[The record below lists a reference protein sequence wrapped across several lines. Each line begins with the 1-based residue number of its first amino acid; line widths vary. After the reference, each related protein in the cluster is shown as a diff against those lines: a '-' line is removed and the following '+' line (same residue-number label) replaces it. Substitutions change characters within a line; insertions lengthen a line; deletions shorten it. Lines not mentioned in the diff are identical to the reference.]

1 MILSVSELG
10 LGKRTD
16 LSSFPVHHR
25 GTGGVF
31 IFKKTERTGNI
42 IKALPVAEGDDIII
56 STKNEQTIRLKV
68 KDIKVLSRV
77 TSGVKLIGLDDDDR
91 VAVVSRV
98 MEGEDTETAE

>member
-16 LSSFPVHHR
+16 LSNFPVHHR

-31 IFKKTERTGNI
+31 IFKKTESPIYI
-42 IKALPVAEGDDIII
+42 IKALPVAEGDNIII
-56 STKNEQTIRLKV
+56 ITRNEQTIRLKV

-98 MEGEDTETAE
+98 MEGEDAEVTE